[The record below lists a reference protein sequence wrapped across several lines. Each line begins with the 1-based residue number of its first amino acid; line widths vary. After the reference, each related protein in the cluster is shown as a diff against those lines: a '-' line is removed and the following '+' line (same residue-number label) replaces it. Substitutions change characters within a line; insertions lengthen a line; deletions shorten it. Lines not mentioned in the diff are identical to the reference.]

1 MADSEGHI
9 RHSRAETAELIR
21 DPEEKARREA
31 RNALLQIVDVEKLT
45 DQWIDPERPFKL
57 RMSMILGLHR
67 VALVDGPDQKSPT
80 CSAENRR
87 EPAFSTAP
95 SVGVNPLDG
104 LSVHAG
110 NFRPAGVN
118 IEKSDHEP
126 PGAHMVPEFV
136 EALCD
141 YVNDN
146 WVAKSPIHLAA
157 YVLWRLNWIHP
168 FDDGNGRTSRAVSYL
183 FLCVK
188 LESQL
193 PSIGHDTIPEL
204 IIPTALIIDLKSPN
218 LSFRWT

>member
-67 VALVDGPDQKSPT
+67 VA
-80 CSAENRR
+80 
-87 EPAFSTAP
+87 
-95 SVGVNPLDG
+95 LDG